1 MGAPPLPGVPPEP
14 PTPATANLLPAGR
27 AGSAEGFPLLR
38 IVTLVKQTPDVEAI
52 TINSDGTPDLSE
64 AELQVSQYDK
74 NAVEAAVQ
82 IKEERGN
89 DEVEVLAVSLASEPL
104 DETIK
109 EVLAMG
115 ADEARLIQDDAF
127 EDVDTAGK
135 ARLLAAAV
143 ENVGDVDLVL
153 AADESADSH
162 SAQTAPRVAAHLDA
176 PLLSYVTDLTVED
189 GSVTVERESD
199 EGIEQLEAETP
210 VVISTQEAINE
221 PRLPALT
228 DILSAKDKPMETWT
242 ADDLGVEVPEPVTK
256 RIKNVAPSTERRREI
271 IEADS
276 PEEAAQELAR
286 RLVDEGIVG

>member
-14 PTPATANLLPAGR
+14 PTPATANLLPAGL